1 MDTAT
6 TAPTAATAPELDDDE
21 GQEWLALSDPD
32 ISTEELEAL
41 IMTLRSNRLSAGPQV
56 EAFEQAFSAWV
67 GRKHG
72 AAVASGTMGLCLAL
86 KVMGIGPGDEVIT
99 AAYAWHQI
107 AHAISIVGATPVLS
121 DIDYWSGC
129 IDATKAVDKITP
141 KTKAILASNINGHPA
156 DWAALRE
163 LATTHGLRLIE
174 DSTEAIGSR
183 YQGQLTGS
191 FGDVAIFDF
200 SQPSALCC
208 GQGGMVL
215 TDDPQ
220 LASELGYL
228 RERRLSDRNS
238 VSVGSRV
245 PWQASMSDLD
255 AALGLAQLGRIDEI
269 LAKRKQIE
277 GWYHAQMQTFEGIKP
292 PYLAEHIDEVHWMLY
307 KVHLGKRFTGSA
319 RNQIIEDMDTS
330 AVECAIYCVPLQQQ
344 FHYQQLGWKRGQLP
358 NTERIADRSLVLP
371 FHGHL
376 DEDHVR
382 YVVKTLKDAS
392 LNIGAGAAIY

>member
-1 MDTAT
+1 MNAQLDV
-6 TAPTAATAPELDDDE
+6 DDDD

-32 ISTEELEAL
+32 MCTEELESV
-41 IMTLRSNRLSAGPQV
+41 IMTLRSSRLSAGPQV
-56 EAFEQAFSAWV
+56 EGFEMAFAHWLDRRHAT
-67 GRKHG
+67 
-72 AAVASGTMGLCLAL
+72 AVASGTMGLCLAL
-86 KVMGIGPGDEVIT
+86 KVMDIGPGDEVIT
-99 AAYAWHQI
+99 SAYAWHQI
-107 AHAISIVGATPVLS
+107 AHAISIVGAKPILV

-129 IDATKAVDKITP
+129 IDPTKIADRITP
-141 KTKAILASNINGHPA
+141 RTKAILASNINGHPA
-156 DWAALRE
+156 EWQSLRALADER
-163 LATTHGLRLIE
+163 GLRLIE

-183 YQGQLTGS
+183 YQGRLTGS

-208 GQGGMVL
+208 GQGGMVV
-215 TDDPQ
+215 TDDPH
-220 LASELGYL
+220 LASELAYL
-228 RERRLSDRNS
+228 RERRLSDRQS

-255 AALGLAQLGRIDEI
+255 AAVGLVQLKRIDEI
-269 LAKRKQIE
+269 LDRRKQVE
-277 GWYHAQMQTFEGIKP
+277 AWYHAQMQTFEGIKP

-319 RNQIIEDMDTS
+319 RNQIIEDMDTN
-330 AVECAIYCVPLQQQ
+330 AVECAIYCSPLHQQFYYQQQ
-344 FHYQQLGWKRGQLP
+344 GWKRGQLG

-376 DEDHVR
+376 REDHIR
-382 YVVKTLKDAS
+382 YIVKTLKDAS